1 MDDDFAPKLGKIRS
15 RGSKRGQRYLH
26 QVLHAAA
33 MAGGRGAFATA
44 ARHRAVRPL
53 NGSRIG
59 RCAGVGRVLAVRDHY
74 AAYRLRRVIIKSR
87 IVKLAGNGMKGT
99 QAHLR
104 YIQRDAVTRDGQLG
118 QLYSADQD
126 QTDEKAFLERSDGD
140 RHQFRFIVSAEDGVE
155 YDDLKPFIP
164 PRDAE
169 SN

>member
-1 MDDDFAPKLGKIRS
+1 MLGASDR
-15 RGSKRGQRYLH
+15 
-26 QVLHAAA
+26 
-33 MAGGRGAFATA
+33 
-44 ARHRAVRPL
+44 
-53 NGSRIG
+53 
-59 RCAGVGRVLAVRDHY
+59 Y

-87 IVKLAGNGMKGT
+87 IVKLAGNGMKGA

-140 RHQFRFIVSAEDGVE
+140 RHQFRFIVSTEDGVE